1 MDLARGTPTRFTF
14 ETFRPDHP
22 IWSAD
27 GKWVAYTM
35 FGGGG
40 GNLYR
45 KAANGVGGE
54 EVLLNSN
61 EPKIP
66 TSWSRDARFLL
77 FTFTEPKTGS
87 DVWLLALDGINNQI
101 KLW

>member
-1 MDLARGTPTRFTF
+1 
-14 ETFRPDHP
+14 
-22 IWSAD
+22 
-27 GKWVAYTM
+27 M